1 MKRFAILIGI
11 VLLAVGINSCDN
23 DDGVNFHFAALQVV
37 AAEVPESFDLNGQYQ
52 ITVTYNRPDDCTF
65 FEGFDVVEEATTTRN
80 VVVVGSVIT
89 DRECNEK
96 LEEVEATF
104 NFVVLHNQDYLFRFW
119 QGEDENGDAQYLE
132 IEVPI
137 N

>member
-1 MKRFAILIGI
+1 MKRITIILGI
-11 VLLAVGINSCDN
+11 ITLCFGFNACDN
-23 DDGVNFHFAALQVV
+23 DNGVNFHFAALQVV
-37 AAEVPESFDLNGQYQ
+37 GAEVPESFDLNGQYQ

-65 FEGFDVVEEATTTRN
+65 FEGFDVLEEATTTRN
-80 VVVVGSVIT
+80 VFVVGSIIT
-89 DRECNEK
+89 DRECTEQ

-104 NFVVLHNQDYLFRFW
+104 NFVVLHDQDYLFRFW
-119 QGEDENGDAQYLE
+119 QGEDENGEAQYLE